1 MKATTMRR
9 VYLREAAI
17 MLLLARLA
25 VRFLRPAMLFAWAG
39 LPTKRVRRFAD
50 DEARWVAWAVD
61 HAGPLGRMN
70 GLCLPRALAAHAM
83 LRRRGIASRLCL
95 GVARTGNAFAAHAWI
110 EIGEERLIGGDE
122 AAGFT
127 RLAAFGGGK
136 VS

>member
-1 MKATTMRR
+1 MKAKTMRR

-25 VRFLRPAMLFAWAG
+25 VRFVPSAMLFAWAG
-39 LPTKRVRRFAD
+39 LPAKRVRRFTH
-50 DEARWVAWAVD
+50 DEAQWVAWAVD
-61 HAGPLGRMN
+61 HAGTLGRMN

-110 EIGEERLIGGDE
+110 EIGEERIIGGDE

-127 RLAAFGGGK
+127 RLAAFGGAR
-136 VS
+136 